1 MTEGPG
7 TRVAGLAARAWRV
20 LRARRA
26 TRLALVV
33 LALLGSVAV
42 FAPLLASDRP
52 YVLVAVRRAEFER
65 ARRGLLPPAM
75 ALGELVVRGRAEHE
89 RARAGT
95 ARPDYDTALAAERGA
110 LDGRLRTLR
119 EALQD
124 DADRRGVAALEAE
137 LDAAVQRARQGE
149 PGARVAER
157 VVARAR
163 ALQGALDGVALRPT
177 RTFPLFA
184 ALAPVEVGAMAAWTL
199 LLSSAW
205 WARRNAARR
214 VAAGALLVALVAL
227 AWAGLVGDG
236 DPFHSG
242 RAKSDLA
249 AGGVE
254 AELVLFPPVPYGY
267 AEQHPEESLRP
278 PTWLTSAEL
287 SPAGAYLH
295 GARVPRPD
303 PVTGFVPETHPVEVR
318 AGEPDVNAV
327 GRHWLGTDL
336 TGRDLLARLVHGA
349 RASLL
354 VGFLAT
360 AILMGI
366 GIAIGALAGSAGG
379 WVDLVLSR
387 VIEVVISFP
396 VLFLALLL
404 VTFLGPSIWNV
415 IAILGLVGWTGTAR
429 LARAEFQREREL
441 DHVAA
446 ARTLGY
452 SPLRI
457 AVRHVLPNAMAPLL
471 VHGTFAVATAILI
484 ESALSFLGYG
494 VRIPIA
500 SWGSLASESRELAY
514 WWLQLFPGLALLATV
529 LSVHAI
535 GDALRD
541 ALDVRGGRR

>member
-1 MTEGPG
+1 MAEGTPGPG
-7 TRVAGLAARAWRV
+7 LAGRAWRV
-20 LRARRA
+20 LRARRT
-26 TRLALVV
+26 TRLALV
-33 LALLGSVAV
+33 LLSLLGTVAV
-42 FAPLLASDRP
+42 FAPLIASDRP

-75 ALGELVVRGRAEHE
+75 ALGELVVRGRDEHE

-95 ARPDYDTALAAERGA
+95 TRPGFEAALEAERGA
-110 LDGRLRTLR
+110 LGARLRTLGVS
-119 EALQD
+119 L
-124 DADRRGVAALEAE
+124 ADTHALEAFESE
-137 LDAAVQRARQGE
+137 LDAAVRLARAGE
-149 PGARVAER
+149 PAARAAER
-157 VVARAR
+157 VVTGAR
-163 ALQGALDGVALRPT
+163 ALQAALADAPLRAA

-184 ALAPVEVGAMAAWTL
+184 ALAPVEVGAMVAWVLVLT
-199 LLSSAW
+199 ATRW
-205 WARRNAARR
+205 GRRHALRR
-214 VAAGALLVALVAL
+214 AAAGVLGVGLVSLTWSALV
-227 AWAGLVGDG
+227 GSGS
-236 DPFHSG
+236 PFDTG
-242 RAKSDLA
+242 REKADLA
-249 AGGVE
+249 GGGIE
-254 AELVLFPPVPYGY
+254 AELVLFPPIPYGY
-267 AEQHPEESLRP
+267 AEQHPEEKLRP
-278 PTWLTSAEL
+278 PTWLAAAEI
-287 SPAGAYLH
+287 AADGTYVR

-303 PVTGFVPETHPVEVR
+303 PVTGFVPEAVPVEVR
-318 AGEPDVNAV
+318 PGEPARNAPS
-327 GRHWLGTDL
+327 RHWLGTDW
-336 TGRDLLARLVHGA
+336 TGRDQLARLVHGA

-360 AILMGI
+360 AILMLVGV
-366 GIAIGALAGSAGG
+366 AVGALAGSAGG
-379 WVDLVLSR
+379 WIDLVVSR

-429 LARAEFQREREL
+429 LARAEFLREREL

-471 VHGTFAVATAILI
+471 VHGTFAVAAAILI

-500 SWGSLASESRELAY
+500 SWGSLASESRELAH
-514 WWLQLFPGLALLATV
+514 WWLQLFPGLALLVTV
-529 LSVHAI
+529 LAVHAI